1 MVSMCRQILGL
12 SLALIGFLGAII
24 VCALPMWKM
33 SAFIGAN
40 IVTAQII
47 WEGLWMNCVVQ
58 STGQMQCKIYD
69 SLLALPQDLQ
79 AARALVIIAIIVC
92 IFGLIL
98 GIAGGKC
105 TNFVEREDSKVKV
118 AIASGVIFI
127 IAGVLVLV
135 PVCWTTNTIVRDF
148 YNPIL
153 TDGQRRELGP
163 SIYIGFGAAA
173 LLLLGGGILCSSCP
187 PKEDNYNIN
196 PSMPLQVLGIT
207 LSMIGFA
214 GTIIIC
220 ALPMWK
226 VTAFIGTNIVV
237 AQVFWEGLWMTCVYE
252 RTGQMQ
258 CKLYDALLDLDP
270 SLQAARGLIVT
281 TMALECL
288 AFLIFLV
295 GADCT
300 NCLSNP
306 RAKARIVVVSGIT
319 FMLSGLTAVV
329 PVSWT
334 ADSIIRDFHN
344 PIVHEALKRE
354 MGAALYVGWVT
365 AGFLFVGGAVLCTSC
380 PPERHNYS
388 PRYTLSK
395 TDTHSGYAIKN
406 YV

>member
-1 MVSMCRQILGL
+1 M
-12 SLALIGFLGAII
+12 A
-24 VCALPMWKM
+24 
-33 SAFIGAN
+33 
-40 IVTAQII
+40 
-47 WEGLWMNCVVQ
+47 
-58 STGQMQCKIYD
+58 
-69 SLLALPQDLQ
+69 
-79 AARALVIIAIIVC
+79 
-92 IFGLIL
+92 
-98 GIAGGKC
+98 
-105 TNFVEREDSKVKV
+105 
-118 AIASGVIFI
+118 
-127 IAGVLVLV
+127 
-135 PVCWTTNTIVRDF
+135 
-148 YNPIL
+148 
-153 TDGQRRELGP
+153 
-163 SIYIGFGAAA
+163 
-173 LLLLGGGILCSSCP
+173 
-187 PKEDNYNIN
+187 
-196 PSMPLQVLGIT
+196 LQVLGIT

-281 TMALECL
+281 TMALDCL

-319 FMLSGLTAVV
+319 FMLSALTAVV

-388 PRYTLSK
+388 PRYTVSK